1 MGACGAR
8 AASTE
13 RAASERRG
21 RLEMSDPQERQAGRS
36 GSSTGYEQ
44 GQPRGQEYEGRSGRY
59 ETERAGER
67 GADRDYAPAGRR
79 AGEHRGA
86 VVAFTAVGGTLLIL
100 GGLWGVIVGLTGLS
114 TNHVFWTNP
123 GTGYTYAWTNH
134 GWGWLELIIGIVMFA
149 AGVGVF
155 LGIPF
160 ARYFGAF
167 VAVVAAISHFMLIPF
182 TPIWSI
188 VMIAI
193 DAFIIWAL
201 LSPRRTTGEF

>member
-1 MGACGAR
+1 
-8 AASTE
+8 
-13 RAASERRG
+13 
-21 RLEMSDPQERQAGRS
+21 MSDPQERQAGRS

-67 GADRDYAPAGRR
+67 GTERGADRDYAPSGRR

-100 GGLWGVIVGLTGLS
+100 GGLWSVIVGLVGLS

-123 GTGYTYAWTNH
+123 GTGYYYAWTNH
-134 GWGWLELIIGIVMFA
+134 GWGWIELIIGIVMFA

-155 LGIPF
+155 LGIPM

-167 VAVVAAISHFMLIPF
+167 VAVVAAIAHFLLIPF
-182 TPIWSI
+182 TPIWAI
-188 VMIAI
+188 VLIAI

-201 LSPRRTTGEF
+201 LSPRRTAGEF

>member
-1 MGACGAR
+1 
-8 AASTE
+8 
-13 RAASERRG
+13 
-21 RLEMSDPQERQAGRS
+21 MSDPQERQAGTS
-36 GSSTGYEQ
+36 GSTTGYEQ
-44 GQPRGQEYEGRSGRY
+44 GQARGQQYEGRSGRY
-59 ETERAGER
+59 ETERA
-67 GADRDYAPAGRR
+67 ADRGYAEGRR

-100 GGLWGVIVGLTGLS
+100 GGLWGVIVGLVGLS
-114 TNHVFWTNP
+114 RNHVFWVNP
-123 GTGYTYAWTNH
+123 GTQYYYAWTNH
-134 GWGWLELIIGIVMFA
+134 GWGWVQLIIGIVMFA

-182 TPIWSI
+182 SPIWAI

-201 LSPRRTTGEF
+201 LSPRRAAGEF